1 MAKELFNVAA
11 TPQSGFSLNK
21 DLSPYDMPPTFFSD
35 VQNARFLDGKAGKIL
50 GHSQVLGTPTAAPYW
65 AISWLQ
71 GTTDLWIYGGLT
83 ELYKISG
90 VTHSTV
96 TRSSGS
102 YTTLAS
108 TENNW
113 QGGVLGGVL
122 VCTNGLDVP

>member
-1 MAKELFNVAA
+1 MAKELFNVSA
-11 TPQSGFSLNK
+11 TPQSSFSLNK

-50 GHSQVLGTPTAAPYW
+50 GHSQVLGTPSAAPYW

-90 VTHSTV
+90 VTHSTAKFY
-96 TRSSGS
+96 SSWFTV
-102 YTTLAS
+102 Y
-108 TENNW
+108 
-113 QGGVLGGVL
+113 
-122 VCTNGLDVP
+122 

>member
-1 MAKELFNVAA
+1 MAKQLFNVAA
-11 TPQSGFSLNK
+11 TPDSGFSLNK

-83 ELYKISG
+83 EL
-90 VTHSTV
+90 
-96 TRSSGS
+96 
-102 YTTLAS
+102 
-108 TENNW
+108 
-113 QGGVLGGVL
+113 
-122 VCTNGLDVP
+122 